1 MKSFAGLSAEKQKHI
16 INAALTCFGMTG
28 YKKTSIY
35 DIAEAAS
42 ISKAMVFHYFGT
54 KLEMYMYLANYV
66 VQFMIAEYQNSLT
79 QITTQQTDFFDQILC
94 STKLKVTLMKEHP
107 AILQFVHTM
116 FLEQDP
122 DVRPFID
129 TLLSQG
135 QALRQSF
142 SLQHFDHHKF
152 KANVDVHTMIS
163 MLTWMIEGYLHK
175 AQANTPPEL
184 DQAMHVFT
192 DSIFMM
198 KQNFYKEEYV

>member
-1 MKSFAGLSAEKQKHI
+1 MKSFVGLSAEKQKQI

-28 YKKTSIY
+28 YKKTSVQ

-42 ISKAMVFHYFGT
+42 ISKAMIFHYFGT

-66 VQFMIAEYQNSLT
+66 VQFMIGEYQKSLA
-79 QITTQQTDFFDQILC
+79 QIPQQTDFFDQILY
-94 STKLKVTLMKEHP
+94 STKLKVSLMKEHP

-122 DVRPFID
+122 DVRPHID
-129 TLLSQG
+129 SLLSQG

-142 SLQHFDHHKF
+142 SLQPFDHHKF
-152 KANVDVHTMIS
+152 KANVDVPTILS

-175 AQANTPPEL
+175 AQANNPLEL
-184 DQAMHVFT
+184 DQAMNVFT
-192 DSIFMM
+192 DSITMM